1 MVLLSEYTDE
11 AGGLILDGTFDPDAQ
26 ATVTDYIDYTEYL
39 PADLIRS
46 LTLIRGLDERYGD
59 AAQDVHD
66 LTKTYGQLPG
76 IAAEERPV
84 PQRVRKE
91 ISSQL
96 DRAINARESAYAE
109 ACRLYD
115 VVDHHF
121 NRLDIIRQK
130 LDVLPKPASQEASP
144 PAQQGGSKRAAAS
157 KKKGAAAAGGGADS
171 APRTRITLRVD
182 SQDTTAANQK
192 PRSRRSMVSAEHLA
206 GFNPDS
212 PLDSTE
218 QSDVEEPK
226 TQPSSES
233 LPEPEMTPRK
243 KDTQRR
249 SRPSVSG
256 ATPSG
261 ISTSNAL
268 ALLRPPPEN
277 AQAGSEDMPWLRLTE
292 WEMTKLRKKMK
303 KNAIWQP
310 SEVMIHRELALRGRG
325 WEAYRAAK
333 AQADADRVDF
343 VDCDD
348 IANTYIPGKLM
359 KKTDATRDS
368 LGMTETKLSNRGM
381 KLNEAKKLKREN
393 LAREQAAAAASAAAE
408 EGTTKRSGDNKA
420 STEIQT
426 EKPPTRSSKRKM
438 EGDSPMEI
446 VESRAPLRSSK
457 RNRASNGTSDSPLD
471 ANPSLSSTSLN
482 TETPIP
488 ADNAEARKPSPA
500 PATTT
505 KAEEARPPA
514 NRSHSRGRSISLATN
529 LRRKSATPARK
540 TPGPDGQA
548 RRRKRPA
555 PGPVSSGQDGGAAV
569 SYGRR
574 KAKLSSK
581 KRAGTREP
589 EQRDGLRLD
598 EDGVLE
604 QIDSSEPRYCICGDV
619 SFGTMICCENPDVC
633 FPFPSLPFPS
643 LLIILTVN
651 SATRNGS
658 ISTALDCL
666 KFPVERP
673 NGSVLTVALD
683 TTKGRMGLLRLDLVG
698 NAHVG

>member
-1 MVLLSEYTDE
+1 MVMLSEYTDD
-11 AGGLILDGTFDPDAQ
+11 AGGIILDGAFDPDAQ

-46 LTLIRGLDERYGD
+46 LTLIRGLDERYED
-59 AAQDVHD
+59 AAQDVHE

-76 IAAEERPV
+76 IAADVRPV
-84 PQRVRKE
+84 PQMLRKD

-130 LDVLPKPASQEASP
+130 LDVLPKPASREASS
-144 PAQQGGSKRAAAS
+144 PAQQGGNKRTAAS
-157 KKKGAAAAGGGADS
+157 KKKGGGADN
-171 APRTRITLRVD
+171 APRTRITLRLD
-182 SQDTTAANQK
+182 GQDNAATAATAAAQK

-206 GFNPDS
+206 GLHPDS

-218 QSDVEEPK
+218 QSDAEEPK
-226 TQPSSES
+226 THPSSES
-233 LPEPEMTPRK
+233 PPEPEMTPKK
-243 KDTQRR
+243 KDKQRR

-268 ALLRPPPEN
+268 AMLRPPPEN
-277 AQAGSEDMPWLRLTE
+277 AQPGSEDMPWLRLTE

-333 AQADADRVDF
+333 SQADADGVAF

-348 IANTYIPGKLM
+348 IMKTYIPGKLM
-359 KKTDATRDS
+359 KKTDATKDS
-368 LGMTETKLSNRGM
+368 FGMTETKLSNRGM

-408 EGTTKRSGDNKA
+408 EGTTKRPGDITA
-420 STEIQT
+420 EIQAD
-426 EKPPTRSSKRKM
+426 KPPTRSSKRKM
-438 EGDSPMEI
+438 EGGSPMEI
-446 VESRAPLRSSK
+446 VEPRASLRSSK
-457 RNRASNGTSDSPLD
+457 RNRASIGTSDSALD
-471 ANPSLSSTSLN
+471 ANSSLSSASLN

-488 ADNAEARKPSPA
+488 ADNIEVRKPSPP
-500 PATTT
+500 PAAAL
-505 KAEEARPPA
+505 AEEARAPAQAPPPA
-514 NRSHSRGRSISLATN
+514 NRSQSRGRSIPLPID

-540 TPGPDGQA
+540 TPVPDGQT

-574 KAKLSSK
+574 KAKLTK

-604 QIDSSEPRYCICGDV
+604 QIDSSEPRYCMCGDV

-633 FPFPSLPFPS
+633 SLP
-643 LLIILTVN
+643 L
-651 SATRNGS
+651 S
-658 ISTALDCL
+658 IFAL
-666 KFPVERP
+666 R
-673 NGSVLTVALD
+673 
-683 TTKGRMGLLRLDLVG
+683 
-698 NAHVG
+698 